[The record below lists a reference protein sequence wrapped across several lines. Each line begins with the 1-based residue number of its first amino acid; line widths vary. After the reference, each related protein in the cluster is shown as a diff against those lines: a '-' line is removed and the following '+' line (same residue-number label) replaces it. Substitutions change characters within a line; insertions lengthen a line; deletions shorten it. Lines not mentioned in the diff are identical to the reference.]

1 MTDSNTS
8 NNSPGLQASD
18 LTGLFDIQTAYL
30 TGISSTDPDLAKD
43 ISGIEDKLDEL
54 NKKFQGRHASSAHI
68 LDKQEETSNVID
80 IELDRLINKK
90 QSIDNALIGKQRAV
104 ALNDSYR
111 SRLSTITNI
120 KVTVV
125 ITLAICILL
134 VLLGRRYPEFPSI
147 IITLLILIVLAVG
160 VIYSVFLYS
169 IMSSRS
175 KLNYNELDLGGPK
188 VLTPEEEKAARLRAS
203 KAGDLLGTI
212 KPPTGCIGSECCSE
226 GTSWDEKLSKCVP
239 YTEGQ
244 DANKQTSVTSTSNTT
259 QGFTTMNSTGYV
271 NSPTEYDKY
280 GRV

>member
-1 MTDSNTS
+1 MAQSNTS
-8 NNSPGLQASD
+8 TNSTGFQAAD
-18 LTGLFDIQTAYL
+18 LTGLFDIQRRYL
-30 TGISSTDPDLAKD
+30 TGISSNDTQVTIDV
-43 ISGIEDKLDEL
+43 SGIEQQLDQLAALYEG
-54 NKKFQGRHASSAHI
+54 KDVSSAPI
-68 LDKQEETSNVID
+68 LDKQAETSNVIN
-80 IELDRLINKK
+80 IELNRLREKK

-111 SRLSTITNI
+111 SKLSMMTNI

-160 VIYSVFLYS
+160 VIYSLFLYS

-188 VLTPEEEKAARLRAS
+188 VLTPEEEKAAQLRAS

-212 KPPTGCIGSECCSE
+212 KPEGCVGSECCSE
-226 GTSWDEKLSKCVP
+226 GTSWDENLSKCRP
-239 YTEGQ
+239 YNEGENA
-244 DANKQTSVTSTSNTT
+244 DTQTPATSTSNTT
-259 QGFTTMNSTGYV
+259 QAFTTMNSTGYV

>member
-1 MTDSNTS
+1 MAQSNTS
-8 NNSPGLQASD
+8 NNSTGLQAAD
-18 LTGLFDIQTAYL
+18 LTGLFDIQSAYL
-30 TGISSTDPDLAKD
+30 TGISSNDAQLSVD
-43 ISGIEDKLDEL
+43 ITGIQNQLDEL
-54 NKKFQGRHASSAHI
+54 NVKFKGKSASSAPI
-68 LDKQEETSNVID
+68 LDKQEETSKVID
-80 IELDRLINKK
+80 TELNRLIEKK

-111 SRLSTITNI
+111 SKLSTITNI

-134 VLLGRRYPEFPSI
+134 VLLGRRYPEFPSV

-160 VIYSVFLYS
+160 VIYSLFLYS

-188 VLTPEEEKAARLRAS
+188 VLTPEEEKAAQLRAS

-212 KPPTGCIGSECCSE
+212 KPEGCIGSECCSE

-244 DANKQTSVTSTSNTT
+244 DANNQTSVTSTSNTT